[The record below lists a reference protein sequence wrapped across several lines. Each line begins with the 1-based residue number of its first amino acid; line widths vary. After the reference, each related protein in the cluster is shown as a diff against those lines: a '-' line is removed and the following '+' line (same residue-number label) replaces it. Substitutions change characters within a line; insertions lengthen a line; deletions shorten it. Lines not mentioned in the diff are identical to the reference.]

1 MSILVAPTRTK
12 PRRRRWLRRL
22 RGAGITLGVSYAGL
36 LIALFFLQDGLI
48 FPGRASQGRPESVL
62 LAGPGH
68 EIVELKTTAG
78 ERVTAV
84 FGSALSPTGSP
95 LAEAATRPTILYFY
109 GNKEYIAGAMNK
121 VDALRRR
128 GLNVLMPDFLGF
140 GLSGGKA
147 GEQGCLATADAAYEH
162 LLTRTDINPRK
173 LIFGGFSMGGA
184 VAIDLASRKP
194 SAGVIVSCTFTS
206 LTDMAARKYP
216 FVPVRL
222 LLRHSFPS
230 RANIGKI
237 TAPIFIATGKLD
249 KLVPAEMSNALAA
262 AAGGRVTQV
271 LMKDAGHDD
280 LVRMAQTDPE
290 VSAALDRFI
299 DAIR

>member
-1 MSILVAPTRTK
+1 MSIPTAPTQAK
-12 PRRRRWLRRL
+12 PRRRTWLRRL
-22 RGAGITLGVSYAGL
+22 RCAGIVAGFL
-36 LIALFFLQDGLI
+36 YLALVIALFFVQDALV
-48 FPGRASQGRPESVL
+48 FPGRSSQGQPKSALR
-62 LAGPGH
+62 AGPGF
-68 EIVELKTTAG
+68 EIVKLKTTAG
-78 ERVTAV
+78 ERVTAM
-84 FGSALSPTGSP
+84 FGPALSAAGSP
-95 LAEAATRPTILYFY
+95 LADAATRPTILYFY
-109 GNKEYIAGAMNK
+109 GNGEYLAGAMNK

-147 GEQGCLATADAAYEH
+147 SEQGCLATADAAYEH

-184 VAIDLASRKP
+184 VAIELASRKP
-194 SAGVIVSCTFTS
+194 SSGVIVSCTFTT
-206 LTDMAARKYP
+206 LTDVACRQFP
-216 FVPVRL
+216 FVPMRL

-230 RANIGKI
+230 RANIAKI
-237 TAPIFIATGKLD
+237 TAPIFIATGKHD
-249 KLVPAEMSNALAA
+249 KVVPAEMSNALAA

-271 LMKDAGHDD
+271 LMNDAGHDD